1 MIINSGRLL
10 FAPLTPFFDVGGPVL
25 LLQGVALLGVVVVSI
40 LIIVIEA
47 LILWRWFNYG
57 SLSSSSVAS
66 LVMNITTTII
76 GILLLILALNITL
89 RLPTAFLF
97 LLSWVLTVVVE
108 AGVLKLMK
116 RQATWL
122 RVGQMSLTVNIISYL
137 LLIAI
142 GLFFGQ

>member
-1 MIINSGRLL
+1 MIINSSMLL
-10 FAPLTPFFDVGGPVL
+10 FAPLTPFFDMGGPIL

-47 LILWRWFNYG
+47 FVLWRWFNYG

-89 RLPTAFLF
+89 TLPIAFLF

-137 LLIAI
+137 LLIAM

>member
-1 MIINSGRLL
+1 MIINDGRLL
-10 FAPLTPFFDVGGPVL
+10 FAPLTPFFDMGGPVL
-25 LLQGVALLGVVVVSI
+25 LLQGVALLGVVGVSI

-47 LILWRWFNYG
+47 LVLWRWFNYG
-57 SLSSSSVAS
+57 SFSSSSVAS